1 MFESVEEYNIPYIP
15 PIMLNAYILYFT
27 NTPKNPKLSRISFD
41 QSVIQRLAA
50 EHNYDDHKTMKLYSA
65 GLCNFMGERE
75 EIVSCLLTANK
86 TLDGDH
92 G

>member
-27 NTPKNPKLSRISFD
+27 NTPKNPKMSRISFD

-50 EHNYDDHKTMKLYSA
+50 EHMMTTKQ
-65 GLCNFMGERE
+65 
-75 EIVSCLLTANK
+75 
-86 TLDGDH
+86 
-92 G
+92 